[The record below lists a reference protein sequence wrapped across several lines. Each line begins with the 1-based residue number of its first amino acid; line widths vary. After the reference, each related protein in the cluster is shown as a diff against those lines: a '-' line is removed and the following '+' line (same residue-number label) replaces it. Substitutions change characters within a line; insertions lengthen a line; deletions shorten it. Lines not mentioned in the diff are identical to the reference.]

1 MASSKAQAVPVTN
14 AKNKSIL
21 VAGGVT
27 SGIITR
33 SKARALSASS
43 STPESLRKYSGSMLF
58 DAGSSGS
65 SAMQV
70 MTTGA
75 TSIDEQLA
83 HMNETIARLT
93 RTVEEKDSQIAALVN
108 QLEAHHDEKP
118 DLKGNAPKRGADE
131 EGEPPAEKVE
141 EKPEPNQAMTF
152 MGYLSI

>member
-21 VAGGVT
+21 HLRHEPV
-27 SGIITR
+27 ITLA
-33 SKARALSASS
+33 SLRA
-43 STPESLRKYSGSMLF
+43 PMEESLRKYSGSMLF